1 MKRRLI
7 IVKQASNALLILTLA
22 VVVLFSRQCPA
33 QDGSESEDGATSA
46 YALGDLGREELA
58 EQGFTW
64 EIFAMNDT
72 WGNTTGGVY
81 RRASTLGNLYTMAEV
96 DTEKAGL
103 WDGGRLHFEGVYIY
117 GGRPVRAVGDFQY
130 TSSIDSFET
139 YEIWEA
145 YYEHSLRDDRLTV
158 LIGIKDLTREFAV
171 LQFAYRGI
179 NSSFTTPSTITQY
192 GYSFYPTTGLGIQA
206 NAQTSENTY
215 ILAAVYDGKPS
226 EPITWRSHDY
236 GLSSKDG
243 AYFISEIGYKD
254 SEMSDSYGKLAVG
267 VWHNTGHFTDINGYE
282 RTGNTGA
289 YIIGERM
296 LLAESEGSTQGLGV
310 FGQAGQAAQD
320 RNPNSWYF
328 GGGLHY
334 QGPIPDRDDDEL
346 MLGLNMATFSSRY
359 RDAYPGTEHA
369 ERVVELS
376 YRMALTPYLTLTPDV
391 QYVNNPG
398 GDPTRNDAVIVYLRS
413 EVLL

>member
-1 MKRRLI
+1 M
-7 IVKQASNALLILTLA
+7 KQASNALLILTLA
-22 VVVLFSRQCPA
+22 AAILFRRECVA
-33 QDGSESEDGATSA
+33 QSGSASEDGVASA

-58 EQGFTW
+58 EQGYTF

-96 DTEKAGL
+96 DTEKAGW
-103 WDGGRLHFEGVYIY
+103 WDAGRLHFEGVYIY
-117 GGRPVRAVGDFQY
+117 GGRPLRAVGDFQY

-139 YEIWEA
+139 YEIWES
-145 YYEHSLRDDRLTV
+145 YYEHSVHDDRLKV

-179 NSSFTTPSTITQY
+179 NSSFTTPATITQY

-206 NAQTSENTY
+206 AAKTSENTY
-215 ILAAVYDGKPS
+215 VLAAVYDGKPS
-226 EPITWRSHDY
+226 APITWRSHDY
-236 GLSSKDG
+236 GLSAKDG
-243 AYFISEIGYKD
+243 AYFISEIGYEDNK
-254 SEMSDSYGKLAVG
+254 MSDSYGKLALG
-267 VWHNTGHFTDINGYE
+267 AWHNTGHFTDINGYE
-282 RTGNTGA
+282 RTGNTGV
-289 YIIGERM
+289 YLVGERM
-296 LLAESEGSTQGLGV
+296 LLAESEGSSQGLGV

-346 MLGLNMATFSSRY
+346 LLGVNMATFSSRY
-359 RDAYPGTEHA
+359 RSAYPGTEYA

-376 YRMALTPYLTLTPDV
+376 YRMALTPYLALTPDL

-398 GDPTRNDAVIVYLRS
+398 GDPTRDDAVIVYLRS

>member
-1 MKRRLI
+1 M
-7 IVKQASNALLILTLA
+7 KQARNALLILTLA
-22 VVVLFSRQCPA
+22 AAILFRRECVA
-33 QDGSESEDGATSA
+33 QVESESEDGSTSP
-46 YALGDLGREELA
+46 YALGDLGREKLA
-58 EQGFTW
+58 EQGYRI

-72 WGNTTGGVY
+72 WGNTTGGVS
-81 RRASTLGNLYTMAEV
+81 RRARVLGNLYTMAEI
-96 DTEKAGL
+96 DTEKAGW
-103 WDGGRLHFEGVYIY
+103 WDAGRIHFEGVYIY

-139 YEIWEA
+139 YDIWES
-145 YYEHSLRDDRLTV
+145 YYEHSVSDDRLKV

-179 NSSFTTPSTITQY
+179 NSSFTTPATITQY

-206 NAQTSENTY
+206 FAKTSEDTY
-215 ILAAVYDGKPS
+215 VLAAVYDGKPS
-226 EPITWRSHDY
+226 GPITWRSHDY
-236 GLSSKDG
+236 GLSSRDG
-243 AYFISEIGYKD
+243 AYCISEFGYEDTKV
-254 SEMSDSYGKLAVG
+254 SDSYGKLALG
-267 VWHNTGHFTDINGYE
+267 AWHNTGHFTDINGYE
-282 RTGNTGA
+282 RTGNTGV
-289 YIIGERM
+289 YLIGERM
-296 LLAESEGSTQGLGV
+296 LLAESEGSSQGLGV

-346 MLGLNMATFSSRY
+346 LLAVNMATFSSRY
-359 RDAYPGTEHA
+359 RSAYPGTEYA

-376 YRMALTPYLTLTPDV
+376 YRMTLTPYLTLTPDV

-398 GDPTRNDAVIVYLRS
+398 GDPTHNDAVVVYLRS

>member
-7 IVKQASNALLILTLA
+7 IVKQASNALRILTLA

-33 QDGSESEDGATSA
+33 QDGSESEDGAASA

-64 EIFAMNDT
+64 EIFAMNDS

-145 YYEHSLRDDRLTV
+145 YYEHSLRDDRLKV

-215 ILAAVYDGKPS
+215 VLAAVYDGKPS